1 MASRCSGSAPLFL
14 SFLYPSV
21 QIARYAG
28 HSGRRAAITA
38 VAFPA
43 TRPLTCRQTQCPPR
57 RHYTSKTTPPP
68 STEDT
73 AETEELEEAPEEE
86 PSLKY
91 PVSRLN
97 PAPDDY
103 ASMSFADKATLT
115 VHAGS
120 GGAGCISFLRDM
132 FIPDGPANGGD
143 GGHGGNVYIQA
154 VPGETSL
161 HKIARRRVMRAGRGK
176 HGQGSA
182 RNGTRGDDLIVTVPV
197 GTVITEVSRVDPVA
211 EDAAIAK
218 ERHYARKRKRYLAHM
233 ANEAAIAAAKMAK
246 VEAELALGIQEEVED
261 VEEGEKREEG
271 EEVEV
276 EVEEM
281 ELIKSPEQLR
291 LEQDQRQRQ
300 EELEEDEAAEA
311 DFIRRKWV
319 VYPGLAASEV
329 RNIDYPRLPRR
340 DRFFVQ
346 PPAPIYL
353 DLSRPTTQPILL
365 AAGGIGGLGNPHFV
379 SRRLPRPM
387 VATRGENA
395 VSLTVNM
402 ELKLLADVGLVGLP
416 NAGKSTLLRAVS
428 NSRARVGSWA
438 FTTLQPNIGTVVLDN
453 NHGRPVVSM
462 RPQKKKVVDT
472 ENDPF
477 NVMAGEEAEEVMIP
491 PRTRFTIADIPGL
504 IEGAHLDKGLGI
516 EFLRHVERAGVL
528 AFVVDLGAGNA
539 VAALKALWREVG
551 LYARLRAEEEEQ
563 REREARIEWESQ
575 DHASSQTMSYTAAD
589 AQRADASAP
598 TVSPELAIAG
608 KPWFVVATK
617 GDLPSSEAN
626 FGKLKEYI
634 DRVGRGEEEH
644 PSGVKG
650 GWTKNVAAIPV
661 SAINGHGVDSIIHW
675 TVGLLDL

>member
-1 MASRCSGSAPLFL
+1 MASRCSSSAPLFL

-21 QIARYAG
+21 HIARYAG
-28 HSGRRAAITA
+28 HSGRRVATAAVTYSTTQP
-38 VAFPA
+38 V
-43 TRPLTCRQTQCPPR
+43 TYRQCPPR
-57 RHYTSKTTPPP
+57 RHYASETTPPP
-68 STEDT
+68 ADGAAE
-73 AETEELEEAPEEE
+73 AETEALEEAPEET
-86 PSLKY
+86 PVQY

-103 ASMSFADKATLT
+103 AATSFADKATLT

-132 FIPDGPANGGD
+132 FLPDGPANGGD
-143 GGHGGNVYIQA
+143 GGHGGNIYIQA

-182 RNGTRGDDLIVTVPV
+182 RNGPRGDDLIVTVPV
-197 GTVITEVSRVDPVA
+197 GTVVTEASRIDPVA
-211 EDAAIAK
+211 EDTIIAR
-218 ERHYARKRKRYLAHM
+218 ERYYARKRKRQLAHA
-233 ANEAAIAAAKMAK
+233 ANEAAIAAAKAAAK
-246 VEAELALGIQEEVED
+246 AGVNPEDGEVPKSAEQLQLEQQLQEADEDDEAEMDWL
-261 VEEGEKREEG
+261 
-271 EEVEV
+271 
-276 EVEEM
+276 
-281 ELIKSPEQLR
+281 
-291 LEQDQRQRQ
+291 
-300 EELEEDEAAEA
+300 
-311 DFIRRKWV
+311 RRKWV
-319 VYPGLAASEV
+319 VYPGLSSSEV
-329 RNIDYPRLPRR
+329 KSIEYPRLPRR

-379 SRRLPRPM
+379 SRRLPRPL

-453 NHGRPVVSM
+453 NRGRPVVSM
-462 RPQKKKVVDT
+462 RPVQKKAVETTDDDVHMVAED
-472 ENDPF
+472 
-477 NVMAGEEAEEVMIP
+477 EAAAVTVS

-528 AFVVDLGAGNA
+528 AFVIDLGAGDA
-539 VAALKALWREVG
+539 VAALKALWKEVG

-575 DHASSQTMSYTAAD
+575 EDNGRQSPSQTMSFTAAD
-589 AQRADASAP
+589 EMRLNSSGP
-598 TVSPELAIAG
+598 TLSPELAIAG

-617 GDLPSSEAN
+617 GDLPSAEVN
-626 FGKLKEYI
+626 FSKLKDYI
-634 DRVGRGEEEH
+634 DRIGRGEEEH
-644 PSGVKG
+644 PSGVEG
-650 GWTKNVAAIPV
+650 GWTENLAAIPI
-661 SAINGHGVDSIIHW
+661 SAINGHGIDHIVHW